1 MAFYQTTLLLEA
13 LDRNRTDTGG
23 LVSAIKIKVN
33 STVMPTVNVDLGD
46 KLVNDQ
52 LGTTKLSSKNLN
64 GEVTKIYMKLMMQE
78 LVKQKL
84 IKTLLQ
90 SNILRY
96 Q

>member
-1 MAFYQTTLLLEA
+1 MAFYQTTLLLKA

-52 LGTTKLSSKNLN
+52 LGTIKLSSKNLN

>member
-1 MAFYQTTLLLEA
+1 
-13 LDRNRTDTGG
+13 
-23 LVSAIKIKVN
+23 
-33 STVMPTVNVDLGD
+33 MPTVNVDLGD

-52 LGTTKLSSKNLN
+52 LGTIKLSSKNLN